1 MINYDSIFLK
11 FQSIFIYGKTKT
23 GKTTGIIDY
32 VKDKD
37 YTYKSIQELKNEK
50 QYVEMLETQN
60 IYNMFHN
67 NVKNKKYIIVDNI
80 DYLQTNDKKMLNYFI
95 KFFKQG
101 QQLKYKNIYFIFI
114 GTNIKEKKVLE
125 LFEQIDYSY
134 EMKSNNNIDYD
145 KVIKEQVLSLLEFKD
160 LHVKG
165 LPDKNIISLCY
176 HENIIA
182 ILNNNL
188 TLYEIFLENFCCGD
202 YYDRIS
208 FKKQLWQLNEIT
220 FYLKVVYN
228 SYLLKD
234 KIILKSPLN
243 VDSIL
248 FTKILTKFSN
258 EYSNQ
263 NFIISICNKLK
274 CQKEQLY
281 NLINYNDF
289 KLEELTIQE
298 RKRIFKLYNKTYS

>member
-1 MINYDSIFLK
+1 MINYNSIFLK

-23 GKTTGIIDY
+23 GKTTGIIEY

-101 QQLKYKNIYFIFI
+101 QQLKYKNVYFIFI

-220 FYLKVVYN
+220 FYLKVV
-228 SYLLKD
+228 SFLEVHFLILLLHFVVFSTALFLHVLESFHLLLYLL
-234 KIILKSPLN
+234 
-243 VDSIL
+243 
-248 FTKILTKFSN
+248 
-258 EYSNQ
+258 
-263 NFIISICNKLK
+263 
-274 CQKEQLY
+274 
-281 NLINYNDF
+281 
-289 KLEELTIQE
+289 
-298 RKRIFKLYNKTYS
+298 

>member
-11 FQSIFIYGKTKT
+11 YQSIFIYGKTKT

-101 QQLKYKNIYFIFI
+101 QQLKYKNVYFIFI

-125 LFEQIDYSY
+125 LFEQIDYYY

-145 KVIKEQVLSLLEFKD
+145 KVIKEQVLSLLKFKD

-234 KIILKSPLN
+234 KILLKSPLN

-281 NLINYNDF
+281 NLIDYNDS

-298 RKRIFKLYNKTYS
+298 KKRIFKLYNKTYS

>member
-11 FQSIFIYGKTKT
+11 YQSIFIYGKTKT
-23 GKTTGIIDY
+23 GKTTGIIEY

-50 QYVEMLETQN
+50 QYMEILETQN

-281 NLINYNDF
+281 NLIDYNDS

-298 RKRIFKLYNKTYS
+298 KKRIFKLYNKTYS

>member
-11 FQSIFIYGKTKT
+11 YNSVFFYGKTKT
-23 GKTTGIIDY
+23 GKTSGILDY
-32 VKDKD
+32 VKDKN
-37 YTYKSIQELKNEK
+37 YTYKTIQEIKNDS
-50 QYVEMLETQN
+50 QYIELLETQN
-60 IYNMFHN
+60 VYDMFYN
-67 NVKNKKYIIVDNI
+67 NVKSKKYVIMDNI
-80 DYLQTNDKKMLNYFI
+80 DYLQTNDKKILNFLI

-114 GTNIKEKKVLE
+114 GINIKEKKVLE
-125 LFEQIDYSY
+125 LFEHIDYHY
-134 EMKSNNNIDYD
+134 ECKSNQNTDYD
-145 KVIKEQVLSLLEFKD
+145 KVIKEQVLTLLEFKE
-160 LHVKG
+160 LHVNG

-176 HENIIA
+176 HENIIT

-188 TLYEIFLENFCCGD
+188 TLYERFLENFCCGD

-234 KIILKSPLN
+234 KTNLN
-243 VDSIL
+243 SSLSVDSIL

-263 NFIISICNKLK
+263 NFIIYVCNKLK
-274 CQKEQLY
+274 CQKEELF
-281 NLINYNDF
+281 NLINYNDT
-289 KLEELTIQE
+289 KLDELTIQE
-298 RKRIFKLYNKTYS
+298 KKRIFKLYNKVY

>member
-11 FQSIFIYGKTKT
+11 YNSVFFYGKTKT
-23 GKTTGIIDY
+23 GKTSGILDY
-32 VKDKD
+32 VKDKN
-37 YTYKSIQELKNEK
+37 YTYKTIQEIKNDS
-50 QYVEMLETQN
+50 QYIELLETQN
-60 IYNMFHN
+60 VYDMFYN
-67 NVKNKKYIIVDNI
+67 NVKSKKYVIMDNI
-80 DYLQTNDKKMLNYFI
+80 DYLQTNDKKILNFLI

-114 GTNIKEKKVLE
+114 GINIKEKKVLE
-125 LFEQIDYSY
+125 LFQHIDYHY
-134 EMKSNNNIDYD
+134 ECKSNQNIDYD
-145 KVIKEQVLSLLEFKD
+145 KVIKEQVLTLLEFKE
-160 LHVKG
+160 LHVNG

-176 HENIIA
+176 HENIIT

-188 TLYEIFLENFCCGD
+188 TLYERFLENFCCGD

-234 KIILKSPLN
+234 KNNLN
-243 VDSIL
+243 SSLTMDSIL

-263 NFIISICNKLK
+263 NFIIYVCNKLK
-274 CQKEQLY
+274 CQKEELF
-281 NLINYNDF
+281 NLINYNDT
-289 KLEELTIQE
+289 KLDELTIQE
-298 RKRIFKLYNKTYS
+298 KKRIFKLYNKVY

>member
-11 FQSIFIYGKTKT
+11 YQSIFIYGKTKT

-101 QQLKYKNIYFIFI
+101 QQLKYKNVYFIFI

-234 KIILKSPLN
+234 KILLKSPLN

>member
-101 QQLKYKNIYFIFI
+101 QQLKYKNVYFIFI